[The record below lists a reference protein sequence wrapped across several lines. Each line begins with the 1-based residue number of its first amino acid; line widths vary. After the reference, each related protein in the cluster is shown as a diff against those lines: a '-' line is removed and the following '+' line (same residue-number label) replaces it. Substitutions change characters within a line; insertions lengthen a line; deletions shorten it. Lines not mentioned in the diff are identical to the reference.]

1 MTDGCKKRLATI
13 TTDILCGQT
22 KHHEQHTIR
31 NELNLVFCTNYFSS
45 RSGDPLHFVRASRRL
60 SVCVAVT
67 AGSSTVQSIY
77 MEPDGWNYNKYHQS
91 GWLTF
96 ESKKTVVWK
105 YLVFRKVWAY
115 PSMFDVS
122 VSDLLLKCLYSF
134 KNFFIFPGFHSF
146 CLFVRS
152 FYSWKIG
159 KIAKKFFEDR
169 FESLKNY
176 YEKET
181 LLLHQA
187 LLTVVCL
194 CLIVFF
200 LRFELPSKFVF
211 FLSRWQTEATLDVVG
226 HSGKVATEYY

>member
-1 MTDGCKKRLATI
+1 MIHSTSSAPNDACLSA
-13 TTDILCGQT
+13 
-22 KHHEQHTIR
+22 
-31 NELNLVFCTNYFSS
+31 S
-45 RSGDPLHFVRASRRL
+45 RSQPARQPCKVF
-60 SVCVAVT
+60 T
-67 AGSSTVQSIY
+67 WNQ
-77 MEPDGWNYNKYHQS
+77 MDG
-91 GWLTF
+91 T
-96 ESKKTVVWK
+96 K
-105 YLVFRKVWAY
+105 YLPPIWLANLWVKEDGSLKVVFRKVWAY

-187 LLTVVCL
+187 LLTIVCP

-226 HSGKVATEYY
+226 HWDFNLAKWQLSITY